1 MKLPSITLSLSVF
14 FLISSAVMSQ
24 LSGQTSQNVRPL
36 SAAAGEN
43 WVIRWNRSDDFNA
56 REVDWRKWQKNPE
69 QFSGWRWD
77 NERNV
82 TAQDGLL
89 KITLRNDSPA
99 MKGKNEK
106 DREGRGYTSGMLK
119 SYAKGTNGYYEARI
133 KGAPMFPGASPAFWL
148 YSTIDDTITPAGEA
162 RYSEIDIVE
171 MTQRQSQKEGNERI
185 TDHNLHAI
193 LSNGKPG
200 VPGREWHRP
209 NDERFREA
217 QANEY
222 RTAFDPRTDF
232 HTYGCRV
239 EKDMIIW
246 YVDGVEVGRKPNKF
260 WHRPMSVALSLG
272 LRAPYLK
279 WKDNK
284 LVLDG
289 EVGAGEFPTEMLV
302 DYVRVWELDG
312 KSE

>member
-1 MKLPSITLSLSVF
+1 MKLPSITLPLSVF

-36 SAAAGEN
+36 TAAAGEN

-56 REVDWRKWQKNPE
+56 REVDWRKWQKSPE

-89 KITLRNDSPA
+89 KITLRNDFGDER
-99 MKGKNEK
+99 KE
-106 DREGRGYTSGMLK
+106 REGQGGQSLHLWDAEVVCEGNQWLLRGP
-119 SYAKGTNGYYEARI
+119 NQ
-133 KGAPMFPGASPAFWL
+133 GAPMFPGASPAFWL
-148 YSTIDDTITPAGEA
+148 YSTIDDTITQAGEA

-200 VPGREWHRP
+200 CRDASGIGQTMNVSARLKQTNTARRSTRGRIFTP
-209 NDERFREA
+209 
-217 QANEY
+217 
-222 RTAFDPRTDF
+222 TD
-232 HTYGCRV
+232 
-239 EKDMIIW
+239 
-246 YVDGVEVGRKPNKF
+246 VG
-260 WHRPMSVALSLG
+260 SQ
-272 LRAPYLK
+272 
-279 WKDNK
+279 
-284 LVLDG
+284 
-289 EVGAGEFPTEMLV
+289 PT
-302 DYVRVWELDG
+302 
-312 KSE
+312 

>member
-1 MKLPSITLSLSVF
+1 MNRPSITLSLRIS
-14 FLISSAVMSQ
+14 FLIWGVLVSQ
-24 LSGQTSQNVRPL
+24 LSGQTEQNARPL
-36 SAAAGEN
+36 TASVSEN

-56 REVDWRKWQKNPE
+56 STVDWRKWNKNPE
-69 QFSGWRWD
+69 KFSGWSWD

-82 TAQDGLL
+82 TVQDGFL
-89 KITLRNDSPA
+89 KITLRNDSSA
-99 MKGKNEK
+99 KKEKNEK

-119 SYAKGTNGYYEARI
+119 SYAKGTYGYYEARI

-148 YSTIDDTITPAGEA
+148 YSTIDDTITPTGDV

-171 MTQRQSQKEGNERI
+171 LTQRQSHVEGNERI

-193 LSNGKPG
+193 LSNGKLG
-200 VPGREWHRP
+200 LPGREWHRP
-209 NDERFREA
+209 NDERFRKD

-222 RTAFDPRTDF
+222 RAPFDPRTDF

-239 EKDMIIW
+239 EKEEIIW
-246 YVDGVEVGRKPNKF
+246 YVDGAEVGRKPNKF

-272 LRAPYLK
+272 LRAPYLR
-279 WKDNK
+279 WQDNK
-284 LVLDG
+284 LVVDEKVAG
-289 EVGAGEFPTEMLV
+289 GEFQTQMFV
-302 DYVRVWELDG
+302 DYVRVWELNP

>member
-1 MKLPSITLSLSVF
+1 MAISLRIFV
-14 FLISSAVMSQ
+14 LIGGAIASQ
-24 LSGQTSQNVRPL
+24 LSGQTAQNSRPL
-36 SAAAGEN
+36 TAAVGEN
-43 WVIRWNRSDDFNA
+43 WVIRWNRSDDFNDSN
-56 REVDWRKWQKNPE
+56 VDWRKWQKKPE

-77 NERNV
+77 NEGNV
-82 TAQDGLL
+82 TAQDGFL

-99 MKGKNEK
+99 MKGKDGK
-106 DREGRGYTSGMLK
+106 DRAGSSYTSGMLK
-119 SYAKGTNGYYEARI
+119 SYSKGTYGYYEARI

-148 YSTIDDTITPAGEA
+148 YSVIDDAITPIGEV

-171 MTQRQSQKEGNERI
+171 LTQRQSHVEGNERI

-209 NDERFREA
+209 NDARFREA

-222 RTAFDPRTDF
+222 RTPFDPRTDF

-239 EKDMIIW
+239 DKELILW
-246 YVDGVEVGRKPNKF
+246 YVDGVEVGRKPNQF
-260 WHRPMSVALSLG
+260 WHRPMNVALSLG
-272 LRAPYLK
+272 LRAPYLM

-284 LVLDG
+284 LVLDEKAG
-289 EVGAGEFPTEMLV
+289 GGEFPTQMLV
-302 DYVRVWELDG
+302 DYVRVWEIES